1 MSQLNGFCDCCTS
14 TLIFKDDNRY
24 IYNSFCQGSEYI
36 TSGKYKLD
44 EDFLHLISD
53 TICMMYEYNWEN
65 EVDTSAVDFIL
76 NSRAIENQ
84 KIQLQRKKWL
94 AKKNAKKL
102 RKFEAF
108 QKRSFYIWKEA
119 KEQEDLR
126 LQSLKVKQHNNYDFK
141 GMAIFVAMFFTFVY
155 IFA

>member
-1 MSQLNGFCDCCTS
+1 MYARDYEVSLEQAIWYF
-14 TLIFKDDNRY
+14 
-24 IYNSFCQGSEYI
+24 
-36 TSGKYKLD
+36 YKL
-44 EDFLHLISD
+44 EEKKF
-53 TICMMYEYNWEN
+53 N
-65 EVDTSAVDFIL
+65 
-76 NSRAIENQ
+76 IENQ

-108 QKRSFYIWKEA
+108 QKRSFYIWKAAKEQ